1 MSEDRLGR
9 LLGWVAQARYESL
22 PREAIE
28 AAKACLL
35 NTVAAMLGGSGAP
48 GAREVVHQV
57 RHWEGRAECTVAVH
71 GFKAP
76 APFAALANGVMAHA
90 MDFDDTQVGTGFHP
104 NVSLLPALFA
114 ALETAPV
121 ASGRDLL
128 LAHVTGL
135 EIGCRMTLAATH
147 RAAHPWLTSTLFG
160 VFGAA
165 IAAGKVARLDER
177 LLRHAVG
184 IVYSSAGGNRQGLLD
199 GAHMQRVQPGLCAQA
214 AVTAV
219 SLASA
224 GVTGAHDVLE
234 GHYGL
239 YPSYYGA
246 DYEPE
251 ALVRDLGR
259 EFRML
264 ELALKP
270 FPCCSY
276 AQEPIEAALRL
287 AGEHPFR
294 PDEIAEVRASVGSA
308 HAARL
313 VDRPYRAGSWAQV
326 DAQFS
331 MQYLL
336 AAALSRRS
344 LGLAELQEDA
354 LLDPALA
361 DLAGRVVVAV
371 DPQSEGT
378 VAMRFTNGGE
388 ASLRV
393 PVAPGHPSRPF
404 DESRLFAKLKDCA
417 AHAAVPRSAAQAA
430 SIAEAVRRLDACER
444 GADLL
449 ALLA

>member
-9 LLGWVAQARYESL
+9 MVGWVAQARYQGL

-48 GAREVVHQV
+48 GAREVVGQV
-57 RHWEGRAECTVAVH
+57 RHWQGRPECTVAVH

-104 NVSLLPALFA
+104 NVSLVPALLA
-114 ALETAPV
+114 ALETTHA

-128 LAHVTGL
+128 LAHVAGL

-147 RAAHPWLTSTLFG
+147 RAAHPWLTTTLFG

-165 IAAGKVARLDER
+165 VAAGKVARLDER

-199 GAHMQRVQPGLCAQA
+199 GAHTQRLQPGLCAQA

-219 SLASA
+219 SLAAA

-239 YPSYYGA
+239 YPSCYGA
-246 DYEPE
+246 DYDPE

-287 AGEHPFR
+287 AGENSFR
-294 PDEIAEVRASVGSA
+294 PEEITEVRVSVASA

-313 VDRPYRAGSWAQV
+313 VDRPYEPGSCAQV

-331 MQYLL
+331 MQYLV
-336 AAALSRRS
+336 AAALCRAS
-344 LGLAELQEDA
+344 LGLADFQESA
-354 LLDPALA
+354 LGDPVVRDMAR
-361 DLAGRVVVAV
+361 RVSVAV
-371 DPQSEGT
+371 DPRAEGNVAVRFANGSE
-378 VAMRFTNGGE
+378 A
-388 ASLRV
+388 ALRV
-393 PVAPGHPSRPF
+393 PVAVGHPSRPF

-417 AHAAVPRSAAQAA
+417 AHAAEPVSEAQAA
-430 SIAEAVRRLDACER
+430 RIAEAVHRLDGCER
-444 GADLL
+444 GAQLMAML
-449 ALLA
+449 A